1 MPESASPGS
10 RKQQPSNSVTY
21 MTPHTTASAYTEQ
34 PDDKLV
40 LEETIALSDDDLE
53 VWATLVS
60 GFDANKNLV
69 VRFDFYRDYDAGHS
83 GYSLI
88 AKVNKEEAF
97 QMSSV
102 LHTSLTRLP
111 SALREEFAEEAN
123 SLSLKP
129 SEVECLFKKVLDFI
143 LDCGVHYKLEKT
155 A

>member
-1 MPESASPGS
+1 MKNEYL
-10 RKQQPSNSVTY
+10 QN
-21 MTPHTTASAYTEQ
+21 
-34 PDDKLV
+34 DKLV

-60 GFDANKNLV
+60 GFDTNKNLV
-69 VRFDFYRDYDAGHS
+69 VRFDYYRDYDAGDS

-88 AKVNKEEAF
+88 AKVNKEEAY

-102 LHTSLTRLP
+102 LHAPLTRLP
-111 SALREEFAEEAN
+111 SVLREEFAEESN
-123 SLSLKP
+123 SLSLAP